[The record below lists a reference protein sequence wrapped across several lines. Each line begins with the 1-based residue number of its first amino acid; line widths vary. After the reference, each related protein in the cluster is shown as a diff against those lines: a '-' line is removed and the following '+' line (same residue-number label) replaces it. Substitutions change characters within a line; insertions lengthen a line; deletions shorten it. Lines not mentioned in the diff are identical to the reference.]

1 MSHQRSSSCFGV
13 CGARNYAFLYKND
26 SECYHE
32 PVTFLYH
39 YFQCCCAFL
48 QWMNCYDRRVR
59 RTRPAR
65 EDSRNDLV
73 IPPRRSRVNGWSL
86 PIHSFQLV
94 AWLFYTYLAIV
105 GFGIYIPLLPY
116 NWKYAGYCIIGI
128 AFASHFVM
136 HIVAVSID
144 PADHSVR
151 AKNNYRNPMPALDR
165 AKHPHAIQNLH
176 CYLCEVDVGLKAK
189 HCSSCNKCISD
200 FDHHCRWLN
209 NCVGGRN
216 YWFFF
221 CTVLSAVLGIILM
234 VLVILYV
241 FIEHFVNPTQ
251 LRTAP
256 QFHDIQENSTWLAFL
271 PVSPVETSSA
281 GILVPAFISILMGLT
296 SLLLLGH
303 LLGFHIYLLTKKL
316 STYEY
321 IVKQRHT
328 TSIKN
333 QDKDLESTSSTFRSQ
348 NVPAMQTSVG
358 CDSPLS
364 ASSSAFKYQDR
375 THVTIK
381 QSNGDCAG
389 GEIKQATSDTR
400 ENSYYTPKQT
410 TQSLAV
416 NLEGECLVD
425 SKGSCKSA
433 PKQKPNNSFQESV
446 ESIEQ
451 IPVAQNPL
459 ESCAKQSTPS
469 KQSKHAATQL
479 ATTLSPYASENSG
492 NLRQSFL
499 STPLSM
505 DTTHSEQELSHIGTS
520 HFMDGS
526 QRSSQKVFFHT
537 TDVNSLCLGN
547 SVLETDIESE
557 PS

>member
-13 CGARNYAFLYKND
+13 CGGQNYAFLYKND

-73 IPPRRSRVNGWSL
+73 TPPRRSRVNGWSL

-151 AKNNYRNPMPALDR
+151 AKNNYRSPMPALDR

-256 QFHDIQENSTWLAFL
+256 QFHEIQENSTWLAFL
-271 PVSPVETSSA
+271 PVSPMETSSA
-281 GILVPAFISILMGLT
+281 GILVPAFISILMGLA

-364 ASSSAFKYQDR
+364 ASAFKYQDR

-381 QSNGDCAG
+381 MSNGDCAG
-389 GEIKQATSDTR
+389 GEIKQATSDTS

-433 PKQKPNNSFQESV
+433 SKQKPNNSYQESV

-459 ESCAKQSTPS
+459 GSCAKQSTPS

-479 ATTLSPYASENSG
+479 VTTPSPCASENPG

>member
-1 MSHQRSSSCFGV
+1 MPHQRSSSCFGV
-13 CGARNYAFLYKND
+13 CGGQNYAFLYKND

-48 QWMNCYDRRVR
+48 QWMNCYDRKVR

-73 IPPRRSRVNGWSL
+73 TPPRRSRVNGWSL

-256 QFHDIQENSTWLAFL
+256 QFHEIQENSTWLAFL
-271 PVSPVETSSA
+271 PVSPMETSSA
-281 GILVPAFISILMGLT
+281 GILVPAFISILMGLA

-364 ASSSAFKYQDR
+364 ARSSAFKYQDR

-381 QSNGDCAG
+381 LSNGDCAG
-389 GEIKQATSDTR
+389 GEIKQATSDTS

-433 PKQKPNNSFQESV
+433 SKQKPNNSYQESV

-459 ESCAKQSTPS
+459 GSCAKQSTPS

-479 ATTLSPYASENSG
+479 VTTPSPCASENSG